1 MPFFFSGMWMLP
13 MMFMPLMAGLM
24 VFFLYKKGFFDAVF
38 ETFNSQNGSF
48 NYEKDKLIKQGNN
61 SSALEIVNR
70 RYAEGDLST
79 EEYRELKRELR
90 N

>member
-1 MPFFFSGMWMLP
+1 MPFFFSGMWMVP
-13 MMFMPLMAGLM
+13 MFFMPLMAGFM

-38 ETFNSQNGSF
+38 ESF
-48 NYEKDKLIKQGNN
+48 NRQNRSYNYENAKLIEKEDTG
-61 SSALEIVNR
+61 ALKIINR

-79 EEYRELKRELR
+79 EEYKELKRELR

>member
-48 NYEKDKLIKQGNN
+48 NYKRDKLIEKENN
-61 SSALEIVNR
+61 SAIEIINR